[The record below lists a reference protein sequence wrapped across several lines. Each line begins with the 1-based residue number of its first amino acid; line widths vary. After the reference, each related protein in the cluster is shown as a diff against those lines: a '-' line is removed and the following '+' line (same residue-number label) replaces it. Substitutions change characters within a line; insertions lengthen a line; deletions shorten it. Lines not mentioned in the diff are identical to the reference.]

1 MVMAVSFERYGR
13 LYYLDPGPHRP
24 RVGQKVLVPT
34 DDGPEVAECVW
45 APQYVT
51 EDIGGL
57 PLCEGVATDADLQRD
72 EQNRDRRAD
81 ARLTA
86 KRLIREHGLPMK
98 VVGIDF
104 VDRRADVDQLVIVY
118 FSAPHRVDFR
128 ELVRDLA
135 RGLRARIELRQ
146 VGARDEARLQG
157 GIGPCGRDLCCA
169 TFLKDFEPVSVRMAK
184 DQDLPLNPLKISGAC
199 GRLMCCL
206 KYEHPLYQEFNA
218 KAPSVGTPV
227 ETPAGDGVVV
237 GHNVPSDT
245 VVVRLAASGRRCA
258 CSRADVCS
266 PRQQY
271 EASSTTTPDAPA
283 DLPTPVARQATPPEP
298 TTAVQS
304 PAVET
309 PAVESTGT
317 GTPGTGSTVAG
328 STDGEPTPRKRKP
341 RRRRRLSDP
350 STDTGSTS
358 AGPDDNTGDGS

>member
-1 MVMAVSFERYGR
+1 
-13 LYYLDPGPHRP
+13 
-24 RVGQKVLVPT
+24 
-34 DDGPEVAECVW
+34 
-45 APQYVT
+45 
-51 EDIGGL
+51 
-57 PLCEGVATDADLQRD
+57 
-72 EQNRDRRAD
+72 
-81 ARLTA
+81 
-86 KRLIREHGLPMK
+86 
-98 VVGIDF
+98 
-104 VDRRADVDQLVIVY
+104 
-118 FSAPHRVDFR
+118 VDFR

-218 KAPSVGTPV
+218 KAPATGTAV

-271 EASSTTTPDAPA
+271 EASSTTTSDAP
-283 DLPTPVARQATPPEP
+283 LPEPLAEPQLREELEQAKMAASPMPATEPVPPGPVQPEAGPPEP
-298 TTAVQS
+298 DQPEAAPPEAATPEAAPPE
-304 PAVET
+304 PAT
-309 PAVESTGT
+309 PAA
-317 GTPGTGSTVAG
+317 VAVPE
-328 STDGEPTPRKRKP
+328 EPSRARRKP
-341 RRRRRLSDP
+341 RRRRRLTHADGENAGAGESDP
-350 STDTGSTS
+350 AGDS
-358 AGPDDNTGDGS
+358 AVQDQTAAQDEGTGDGSQ